1 MLSRLPYAGDAT
13 IYTQVA
19 FGLVA
24 VVSRDLHQGQQWAV
38 RVGFSDRFRELG
50 RQLRTCSR
58 RPPSVLRGI
67 KWYASE
73 RLPLRR
79 Y

>member
-38 RVGFSDRFRELG
+38 RDNKAVWGGTYCFPADVR
-50 RQLRTCSR
+50 
-58 RPPSVLRGI
+58 I
-67 KWYASE
+67 KAHLTSE
-73 RLPLRR
+73 IL
-79 Y
+79 